1 MGRPE
6 DMDSFV
12 DYKAEYQAY
21 VKKSQVRGENL
32 TGLCPFHADSHP
44 SFSVD
49 LKTGKWHCHTEDIS
63 GNLISFY
70 ARIHNTDTDTAYKDI
85 LKKYG
90 KFKEPEKRQ
99 QKKYK
104 EEKPKSYTLEEY
116 ALDKH
121 LPAGFLRD
129 TCRASTGK
137 DKDGISYLKI
147 SYENEEGQTPV
158 YRKRYG
164 GKKFSWS
171 YPSAGKLILYG
182 EWRLSV
188 IRAAGWA
195 VLVEGESDTQTLW
208 HLKFSA
214 LGTPGASSFNK
225 SMAAKLQ
232 GLKLYV
238 HKEPDKGGET
248 FINKV
253 CKILAETKFTGQVFT
268 WSCGQFGVKDPSE
281 LYIRDGDMAAG
292 KIQEAIN
299 KAEEVD
305 AGAYADQETPD
316 LSKFHRFNREGIPT
330 GVFDY
335 EIFKYIRE
343 NCPLFICNFPYI
355 YSGGVYVA
363 DRRGTKL
370 KQIIRKLLYPQ
381 FIKSRAINQVYN
393 LLVDAEEL
401 QKDFS
406 ELNCYPASCINFM
419 DCMLDVKTMQKMQ
432 HSPGY
437 FSVNQVPFRY
447 LDVENAA
454 EGQETEKFFSF
465 IFTSTDDREM
475 FLEYAGL
482 CLTTDTSQQRFLTLC
497 GLGGTGKSVLIRM
510 VEAAAG
516 PANVSNVGMQE
527 LEKRFSTSMLLGKTL
542 NSCADLPIDALN
554 DASTLKKLLGEDS
567 LMAKFKGENAFMFK
581 NYSKLL
587 FSTNTLPVVPS
598 ERTNGFYRRL
608 LVLRMDKQPEKPD
621 TELAGRLAVET
632 VYFIRIAVQAL
643 HRMYQR
649 GVITVSE
656 NSKAAVLQMRKDSDV
671 VESWI
676 NDRCITRE
684 WLRIERTAAYKDFE
698 EYCKE
703 EERQALTK
711 NGFFKALRIKSF
723 SEVKGKNERFFVG
736 ISVKEVPPENEKNCR
751 FREATQIELEG
762 LPFKEKM

>member
-1 MGRPE
+1 MGIPE
-6 DMDSFV
+6 KDIDSFV
-12 DYKAEYQAY
+12 DYKSEYQACI
-21 VKKSQVRGENL
+21 KKARPGGSGLV
-32 TGLCPFHADSHP
+32 GLCPFHDDHNN

-49 LKTGKWHCHTEDIS
+49 LKTGKWHCHAEGTG
-63 GNLISFY
+63 GNFISFW
-70 ARIHNTDTDTAYKDI
+70 AKLHNVDNREAYKQI

-90 KFKEPEKRQ
+90 RFTEPEKGTGR
-99 QKKYK
+99 
-104 EEKPKSYTLEEY
+104 PGLKSYTLAEY
-116 ALDKH
+116 ASDKQ
-121 LPAGFLRD
+121 LPEDFLKD
-129 TCRASTGK
+129 TCKVSNAK
-137 DKDGISYLKI
+137 DRGGISYLKMP
-147 SYENEEGQTPV
+147 YWNEEGTKPV

-164 GKKFSWS
+164 SKEFRWS
-171 YPSAGKLILYG
+171 YGSSGKLILYG
-182 EWRLSV
+182 DWRLPG

-208 HLKFSA
+208 YLKFPA
-214 LGTPGASSFNK
+214 LGTPGAGNFNARMV
-225 SMAAKLQ
+225 SKLQ
-232 GLKLYV
+232 GLKLYI
-238 HKEPDKGGET
+238 HKEPDHG
-248 FINKV
+248 
-253 CKILAETKFTGQVFT
+253 GQVFADKT
-268 WSCGQFGVKDPSE
+268 CRVLQEEGFTGEVYIWSCGQFGVKDPSE
-281 LYIRDGDMAAG
+281 LYLRDGAEKAAG
-292 KIQEAIN
+292 QIN
-299 KAEEVD
+299 DAMKNAEKLD
-305 AGAYADQETPD
+305 ISAYAGQETPD

-343 NCPLFICNFPYI
+343 SCPLFICNFPYI

-370 KQIIRKLLYPQ
+370 KQVIRKLLYPQ
-381 FIKSRAINQVYN
+381 FIKSRTINQVYN

-406 ELNCYPASCINFM
+406 ELNRYPASCINFM

-432 HSPGY
+432 HSPRY
-437 FSVNQVPFRY
+437 FSVNQIPFRY
-447 LDVENAA
+447 MDIEKAA
-454 EGQETEKFFSF
+454 EGQETEKFFNF
-465 IFTSTDDREM
+465 IFTSADDREM

-567 LMAKFKGENAFMFK
+567 LMAEFKGENAFMFK

-621 TELAGRLAVET
+621 TGLVDRLAMET
-632 VYFIRIAVQAL
+632 VYFIRLAVQAL
-643 HRMYQR
+643 HRMYQK
-649 GVITVSE
+649 GIITVSE

-723 SEVKGKNERFFVG
+723 PEVKGKNERFFVG
-736 ISVKEVPPENEKNCR
+736 ISVKKVPPENEKNCR
-751 FREATQIELEG
+751 FHEATQIELEG

>member
-1 MGRPE
+1 MGIPE
-6 DMDSFV
+6 KDIDSFV
-12 DYKAEYQAY
+12 DYKSEYQACI
-21 VKKSQVRGENL
+21 KKARPGGSGLV
-32 TGLCPFHADSHP
+32 GLCPFHDDHNN

-49 LKTGKWHCHTEDIS
+49 LKTGKWHCHAEGTG
-63 GNLISFY
+63 GNFISFW
-70 ARIHNTDTDTAYKDI
+70 AKLHNVDNREAYKQI

-90 KFKEPEKRQ
+90 RFTEPEKGTGR
-99 QKKYK
+99 
-104 EEKPKSYTLEEY
+104 PGLKSYTLAEY
-116 ALDKH
+116 ASDKQ
-121 LPAGFLRD
+121 LPEDFLKD
-129 TCRASTGK
+129 TCKVSNAK
-137 DKDGISYLKI
+137 DRGGISYLKMP
-147 SYENEEGQTPV
+147 YWNEEGTKPV

-164 GKKFSWS
+164 SKEFRWS
-171 YPSAGKLILYG
+171 YGSSGKLILYG
-182 EWRLSV
+182 DWRLPG

-208 HLKFSA
+208 YLKFPA
-214 LGTPGASSFNK
+214 LGTPGAGNFNAGMV
-225 SMAAKLQ
+225 SKLQ
-232 GLKLYV
+232 GLKLYI
-238 HKEPDKGGET
+238 HKEPDHG
-248 FINKV
+248 
-253 CKILAETKFTGQVFT
+253 GQVFADKT
-268 WSCGQFGVKDPSE
+268 CRVLQEEGFTGEVYIWSCGQFGVKDPSE
-281 LYIRDGDMAAG
+281 LYLRDGAEKAAG
-292 KIQEAIN
+292 QIN
-299 KAEEVD
+299 GAMKNAEKLD
-305 AGAYADQETPD
+305 ISAYAGQETPD

-343 NCPLFICNFPYI
+343 SCPLFICNFPYI
-355 YSGGVYVA
+355 YSGGIYVA

-370 KQIIRKLLYPQ
+370 KQVIRKLLYPQ
-381 FIKSRAINQVYN
+381 FIKSRTINQVYN

-406 ELNCYPASCINFM
+406 ELNRYPASCINFM

-432 HSPGY
+432 HSPRY
-437 FSVNQVPFRY
+437 FSVNQIPFRY
-447 LDVENAA
+447 MDIENAA
-454 EGQETEKFFSF
+454 EGQETEKFFNF
-465 IFTSTDDREM
+465 IFTSADDREM

-567 LMAKFKGENAFMFK
+567 LMAEFKGENAFMFK

-621 TELAGRLAVET
+621 TGLADRLAMET
-632 VYFIRIAVQAL
+632 VYFIRLAVQAL

-649 GVITVSE
+649 GIITVSE
-656 NSKAAVLQMRKDSDV
+656 NSKNAVLQMRKDSDV

-723 SEVKGKNERFFVG
+723 PEVKGKNERFFVG
-736 ISVKEVPPENEKNCR
+736 ISVKKVPPENEKNCR
-751 FREATQIELEG
+751 FHEATQIELEG

>member
-1 MGRPE
+1 MGIPE
-6 DMDSFV
+6 KDIDSFV
-12 DYKAEYQAY
+12 DYKSEYQACI
-21 VKKSQVRGENL
+21 KKARPGGSGLV
-32 TGLCPFHADSHP
+32 GLCPFHDDHNN

-49 LKTGKWHCHTEDIS
+49 LKTGKWHCHAEGTG
-63 GNLISFY
+63 GNFISFW
-70 ARIHNTDTDTAYKDI
+70 AKLHNVDNREAYKQI

-90 KFKEPEKRQ
+90 RFTEPEKGTGR
-99 QKKYK
+99 
-104 EEKPKSYTLEEY
+104 PGLKSYTLAEY
-116 ALDKH
+116 ASDKQ
-121 LPAGFLRD
+121 LPEDFLKD
-129 TCRASTGK
+129 TCKVSNAK
-137 DKDGISYLKI
+137 DRDGTCYLKMP
-147 SYENEEGQTPV
+147 YWNEEGTKPV

-164 GKKFSWS
+164 SKEFRWS
-171 YPSAGKLILYG
+171 YGSSGKLILYG
-182 EWRLSV
+182 DWRLPG

-208 HLKFSA
+208 YLKFPA
-214 LGTPGASSFNK
+214 LGTPGAGNFNAGMV
-225 SMAAKLQ
+225 SKLQ
-232 GLKLYV
+232 GLKLYI
-238 HKEPDKGGET
+238 HKEPDHG
-248 FINKV
+248 
-253 CKILAETKFTGQVFT
+253 GQVFADKT
-268 WSCGQFGVKDPSE
+268 CRVLQEEGFTGEVYIWSCGQFGVKDPSE
-281 LYIRDGDMAAG
+281 LYLRDGAEKAAG
-292 KIQEAIN
+292 QIN
-299 KAEEVD
+299 DAMKNAEKLD
-305 AGAYADQETPD
+305 ISAYAGQETPD

-343 NCPLFICNFPYI
+343 SCPLFICNFPYI
-355 YSGGVYVA
+355 YSGGIYVA

-370 KQIIRKLLYPQ
+370 KQVIRKLLYPQ
-381 FIKSRAINQVYN
+381 FIKSRTINQVYN

-406 ELNCYPASCINFM
+406 ELNRYPASCINFM

-432 HSPGY
+432 HSPRY
-437 FSVNQVPFRY
+437 FSVNQIPFRY
-447 LDVENAA
+447 MDIENAA
-454 EGQETEKFFSF
+454 EGQETEKFFNF
-465 IFTSTDDREM
+465 IFTSADDREM

-567 LMAKFKGENAFMFK
+567 LMAEFKGENAFMFK

-621 TELAGRLAVET
+621 TGLADRLAMET
-632 VYFIRIAVQAL
+632 VYFIRLAVQAL

-649 GVITVSE
+649 GIITVSE

-676 NDRCITRE
+676 NDRCIIRE
-684 WLRIERTAAYKDFE
+684 WLRVERAAAYKDFE

-723 SEVKGKNERFFVG
+723 PEVKGKNERFFVG

>member
-1 MGRPE
+1 MGIPE
-6 DMDSFV
+6 KDIDSFV
-12 DYKAEYQAY
+12 DYKSEYQACI
-21 VKKSQVRGENL
+21 KKARPGGSGLV
-32 TGLCPFHADSHP
+32 GLCPFHDDHNN

-49 LKTGKWHCHTEDIS
+49 LKTGKWHCHAEGTG
-63 GNLISFY
+63 GNFISFW
-70 ARIHNTDTDTAYKDI
+70 AKLHNVDNKEAYKQI

-90 KFKEPEKRQ
+90 RFTEP
-99 QKKYK
+99 KKGTGR
-104 EEKPKSYTLEEY
+104 PGLKSYTLAEY
-116 ALDKH
+116 ASDKQ
-121 LPAGFLRD
+121 LPEEFLKD
-129 TCRASTGK
+129 TCKVSNDR
-137 DKDGISYLKI
+137 DRDGTCYLKMP
-147 SYENEEGQTPV
+147 YWDEEGTKPV

-164 GKKFSWS
+164 SKEFRWS
-171 YPSAGKLILYG
+171 YGSSGKLILYG
-182 EWRLSV
+182 DWRLPG

-208 HLKFSA
+208 YLKFPA
-214 LGTPGASSFNK
+214 LGTPGAGNFNAGMV
-225 SMAAKLQ
+225 SKLQ
-232 GLKLYV
+232 GLKLYI
-238 HKEPDKGGET
+238 HKEPDHG
-248 FINKV
+248 
-253 CKILAETKFTGQVFT
+253 GQVFADKT
-268 WSCGQFGVKDPSE
+268 CRVLQEEGFTGEVYIWSCGQFGVKDPSE
-281 LYIRDGDMAAG
+281 LYLRDGAEKAAG
-292 KIQEAIN
+292 QIN
-299 KAEEVD
+299 DAMKNAEKLDISVY
-305 AGAYADQETPD
+305 AGQETPD

-343 NCPLFICNFPYI
+343 SCPLFICNFPYI

-381 FIKSRAINQVYN
+381 FIKSRTINQVYN

-406 ELNCYPASCINFM
+406 ELNRYSASCINFM

-432 HSPGY
+432 HSPRY
-437 FSVNQVPFRY
+437 FSVNQIPFRY
-447 LDVENAA
+447 MDIEKAA
-454 EGQETEKFFSF
+454 DGQETEKFFSF
-465 IFTSTDDREM
+465 IFTSADDREM

-516 PANVSNVGMQE
+516 SANVSNVGMQE

-567 LMAKFKGENAFMFK
+567 LMAEFKGENAFMFK

-621 TELAGRLAVET
+621 TGLADRLAGET
-632 VYFIRIAVQAL
+632 GYFIRLAVQAL

-656 NSKAAVLQMRKDSDV
+656 NSKNAVIQMRKDSDV

-676 NDRCITRE
+676 NDRCIIRE
-684 WLRIERTAAYKDFE
+684 WLRIERAAAYKDFE

>member
-1 MGRPE
+1 MGIPE
-6 DMDSFV
+6 KDIDSFV
-12 DYKAEYQAY
+12 DYKSEYQACI
-21 VKKSQVRGENL
+21 KKAKPGGSGLV
-32 TGLCPFHADSHP
+32 GLCPFHDDHNN

-49 LKTGKWHCHTEDIS
+49 LKTGKWHCHAEGTG
-63 GNLISFY
+63 GNFISFW
-70 ARIHNTDTDTAYKDI
+70 AKLHNVDNGEAYKQI

-90 KFKEPEKRQ
+90 RFTEPEKGTGR
-99 QKKYK
+99 
-104 EEKPKSYTLEEY
+104 PGLKSYTLAEY
-116 ALDKH
+116 ASDKQ
-121 LPAGFLRD
+121 LPEDFLED
-129 TCRASTGK
+129 TCRACNAK
-137 DKDGISYLKI
+137 DRGGISYLKMP
-147 SYENEEGQTPV
+147 YWNEEGTKPV

-164 GKKFSWS
+164 SKEFRWS
-171 YPSAGKLILYG
+171 YGSSGKLILYG
-182 EWRLSV
+182 DWRLPG

-208 HLKFSA
+208 YLKFPA
-214 LGTPGASSFNK
+214 LGTPGAGNFNAGMV
-225 SMAAKLQ
+225 SKLQ
-232 GLKLYV
+232 GLKLYI
-238 HKEPDKGGET
+238 HKEPDHG
-248 FINKV
+248 
-253 CKILAETKFTGQVFT
+253 GQVFADKT
-268 WSCGQFGVKDPSE
+268 CRVLQEEGFTGEVYIWSCGQFGVKDPSE
-281 LYIRDGDMAAG
+281 LYLRDGAEKAAG
-292 KIQEAIN
+292 QIN
-299 KAEEVD
+299 DAMKNAEKLD
-305 AGAYADQETPD
+305 ISAYAGQETPD

-343 NCPLFICNFPYI
+343 SCPLFICNFPYI

-370 KQIIRKLLYPQ
+370 KQVIRKLLYPQ
-381 FIKSRAINQVYN
+381 FIKSRTINQVYN

-432 HSPGY
+432 HSPRY
-437 FSVNQVPFRY
+437 FSVNQIPFRY
-447 LDVENAA
+447 MDIEKAA
-454 EGQETEKFFSF
+454 DGQETEKFFSF
-465 IFTSTDDREM
+465 IFTSADDREM

-567 LMAKFKGENAFMFK
+567 LMAEFKGENAFMFK

-621 TELAGRLAVET
+621 TGLADRLAMET
-632 VYFIRIAVQAL
+632 VYFIRLAVQAL
-643 HRMYQR
+643 HRMYQK
-649 GVITVSE
+649 GIITVSE

-676 NDRCITRE
+676 NDRCIIRE
-684 WLRIERTAAYKDFE
+684 WLRIERAAAYKDFE

-723 SEVKGKNERFFVG
+723 PEVRGKSERYFVG
-736 ISVKEVPPENEKNCR
+736 LSVEKVTAESDGKDQ
-751 FREATQIELEG
+751 FHKATQIELEE
-762 LPFKEKM
+762 LPFEEKM

>member
-1 MGRPE
+1 MGIPE
-6 DMDSFV
+6 KDIDSFV
-12 DYKAEYQAY
+12 DYKSEYQACI
-21 VKKSQVRGENL
+21 KKARPGGSGLV
-32 TGLCPFHADSHP
+32 GLCPFHDDHNN

-49 LKTGKWHCHTEDIS
+49 LKTGKWHCHAEGTG
-63 GNLISFY
+63 GNFISFW
-70 ARIHNTDTDTAYKDI
+70 AKLHNVDNREAYKQI

-90 KFKEPEKRQ
+90 RFTEPEKGTGR
-99 QKKYK
+99 
-104 EEKPKSYTLEEY
+104 PGLKSYTLAEY
-116 ALDKH
+116 ASDKQ
-121 LPAGFLRD
+121 LPEDFLKD
-129 TCRASTGK
+129 TCKVSNAK
-137 DKDGISYLKI
+137 DRGGISYLKMP
-147 SYENEEGQTPV
+147 YWNEEGTKPV

-164 GKKFSWS
+164 SKEFRWS
-171 YPSAGKLILYG
+171 YGSSGKLILYG
-182 EWRLSV
+182 DWRLPG

-208 HLKFSA
+208 YLKFPA
-214 LGTPGASSFNK
+214 LGTPGAGNFNAGMV
-225 SMAAKLQ
+225 SKLQ
-232 GLKLYV
+232 GLKLYI
-238 HKEPDKGGET
+238 HKEPDHG
-248 FINKV
+248 
-253 CKILAETKFTGQVFT
+253 GQVFADKT
-268 WSCGQFGVKDPSE
+268 CRVLQEEGFTGEVYIWSCGQFGVKDPSE
-281 LYIRDGDMAAG
+281 LYLRDGAEKAAG
-292 KIQEAIN
+292 QIN
-299 KAEEVD
+299 DAMKNAEKLD
-305 AGAYADQETPD
+305 ISAYAGQETPD

-343 NCPLFICNFPYI
+343 SCPLFICNFPYI

-370 KQIIRKLLYPQ
+370 KQVIRKLLYPQ
-381 FIKSRAINQVYN
+381 FIKSRTINQVYN

-432 HSPGY
+432 HSPRY
-437 FSVNQVPFRY
+437 FSVNQIPFRY
-447 LDVENAA
+447 MDIEKAA
-454 EGQETEKFFSF
+454 EGQETEKFFNF
-465 IFTSTDDREM
+465 IFTSADDREM

-567 LMAKFKGENAFMFK
+567 LMAEFKGENAFMFK

-621 TELAGRLAVET
+621 TGLADRLAVET
-632 VYFIRIAVQAL
+632 GYFIRIAVQAL

-649 GVITVSE
+649 GIITVSE
-656 NSKAAVLQMRKDSDV
+656 NSKNAVLQMRKDSDV

-676 NDRCITRE
+676 NDRCTTGTG
-684 WLRIERTAAYKDFE
+684 LRTERAAAYKDFE

-703 EERQALTK
+703 EERQVLTK

-723 SEVKGKNERFFVG
+723 SEVRGKDERFFVG
-736 ISVKEVPPENEKNCR
+736 ISVGKVTAKSDGKDQ
-751 FREATQIELEG
+751 FHKATQIELEN
-762 LPFKEKM
+762 LPFK

>member
-1 MGRPE
+1 MGIPE
-6 DMDSFV
+6 KDIDSFV
-12 DYKAEYQAY
+12 DYKSEYQACI
-21 VKKSQVRGENL
+21 KKARPGGSGLV
-32 TGLCPFHADSHP
+32 GLCPFHDDHNN

-49 LKTGKWHCHTEDIS
+49 LKTGKWHCHAEGTG
-63 GNLISFY
+63 GNFISFW
-70 ARIHNTDTDTAYKDI
+70 AKLHNVDNREAYKQI

-90 KFKEPEKRQ
+90 RFTEPEKGTGR
-99 QKKYK
+99 
-104 EEKPKSYTLEEY
+104 PGLKSYTLAEY
-116 ALDKH
+116 ASDKQ
-121 LPAGFLRD
+121 LPEDFLKD
-129 TCRASTGK
+129 TCKVSNAK
-137 DKDGISYLKI
+137 DRDGTCYLKMP
-147 SYENEEGQTPV
+147 YWNEEGTKPV

-164 GKKFSWS
+164 SKEFRWS
-171 YPSAGKLILYG
+171 YGSSGKLILYG
-182 EWRLSV
+182 DWRLPG

-208 HLKFSA
+208 YLKFSA
-214 LGTPGASSFNK
+214 LGTPGAGNFNAGMV
-225 SMAAKLQ
+225 SKLQ
-232 GLKLYV
+232 GLKLYI
-238 HKEPDKGGET
+238 HKEPDHG
-248 FINKV
+248 
-253 CKILAETKFTGQVFT
+253 GQVFADKT
-268 WSCGQFGVKDPSE
+268 CRVLQEEGFTGEVYIWSCGQFGVKDPSE
-281 LYIRDGDMAAG
+281 LYLRDGAEKAAG
-292 KIQEAIN
+292 QIN
-299 KAEEVD
+299 DAMKNAEKLD
-305 AGAYADQETPD
+305 ISAYAGQETPD

-343 NCPLFICNFPYI
+343 SCPLFICNFPYI
-355 YSGGVYVA
+355 YSGGIYVA

-370 KQIIRKLLYPQ
+370 KQVIRKLLYPQ
-381 FIKSRAINQVYN
+381 FIKSRTINQVYN

-406 ELNCYPASCINFM
+406 ELNRYPASCINFM

-432 HSPGY
+432 HSPRY
-437 FSVNQVPFRY
+437 FSVNQIPFRY
-447 LDVENAA
+447 MDIENAA
-454 EGQETEKFFSF
+454 EGQETEKFFNF
-465 IFTSTDDREM
+465 IFTSADDREM

-567 LMAKFKGENAFMFK
+567 LMAEFKGENAFMFK

-621 TELAGRLAVET
+621 TGLADRLAMET
-632 VYFIRIAVQAL
+632 VYFIRLAVQAL

-649 GVITVSE
+649 GIITVSE

-676 NDRCITRE
+676 NDRCIIRE
-684 WLRIERTAAYKDFE
+684 WLRVERAAAYKDFE

-723 SEVKGKNERFFVG
+723 PEVKGKNERFFVG

>member
-12 DYKAEYQAY
+12 DYKTEYQTY
-21 VKKSQVRGENL
+21 IKKSQVRGDNL
-32 TGLCPFHADSHP
+32 TGLCPFHVDSHP

-49 LKTGKWHCHTEDIS
+49 LKTGKWHCHTEDIG
-63 GNLISFY
+63 GNFISFY
-70 ARIHNTDTDTAYKDI
+70 ARIHNTDTNTAYKDI
-85 LKKYG
+85 LKQYG

-182 EWRLSV
+182 DWRLPG
-188 IRAAGWA
+188 IRAAGWT

-214 LGTPGASSFNK
+214 LGVPGASSFNK

-232 GLKLYV
+232 ELKLYV

-253 CKILAETKFTGQVFT
+253 CQILAETKFTGQVFT
-268 WSCGQFGVKDPSE
+268 WSCDQFGVKDPSE

-299 KAEEVD
+299 KAEEIDIGTYEEVKP
-305 AGAYADQETPD
+305 PD
-316 LSKFHRFNREGIPT
+316 LSRFHRMNKEGAPV

-335 EIFKYIRE
+335 EIFKYIRDC
-343 NCPLFICNFPYI
+343 CPLFIYNFPYI
-355 YSGGVYVA
+355 YSEGVYIA
-363 DRRGTKL
+363 DYKGTKL
-370 KQIIRKLLYPQ
+370 KKIIRNLLYPQ
-381 FIKSRAINQVYN
+381 FIKSRIINQVYN
-393 LLVDAEEL
+393 LVVDAEEL

-406 ELNCYPASCINFM
+406 DLNCHSPSCINFQ
-419 DCMLDVKTMQKMQ
+419 DCMVDIKTMQKIQ
-432 HSPGY
+432 HSPKY
-437 FSVNQVPFRY
+437 FSVNQIPFRY
-447 LDVENAA
+447 ADVEKIS
-454 EGQETEKFFSF
+454 EGKEIEKFFNF
-465 IFTSTDDREM
+465 IFLDSDDREM

-482 CLTTDTSQQRFLTLC
+482 CFTTDTSQQRFLTLC
-497 GLGGTGKSVLIRM
+497 GLGGTGKSVLIHL
-510 VEAAAG
+510 VETAAG

-567 LMAKFKGENAFMFK
+567 LMAEFKGQNAFMFK

-587 FSTNTLPVVPS
+587 FSTNMLPAVPS

-608 LVLRMDKQPEKPD
+608 LVLKMDRQPEKPD
-621 TELAGRLAVET
+621 TGLADKLTAEIH
-632 VYFIRIAVQAL
+632 YFIKLAVQAL

-649 GVITVSE
+649 GIIKISE
-656 NSKAAVLQMRKDSDV
+656 NSKAAVLQMRNDSDV

-676 NDRCITRE
+676 NDRCITE
-684 WLRIERTAAYKDFE
+684 VGLRMERAAAYKDFE

-703 EERQALTK
+703 EERQALTR
-711 NGFFKALRIKSF
+711 NGFFKALRTKSF
-723 SEVKGKNERFFVG
+723 SEVKGRNERFFVG
-736 ISVKEVPPENEKNCR
+736 ISVKKVPPENEKNCH
-751 FREATQIELEG
+751 FHEATQIELEE
-762 LPFKEKM
+762 LPFGQKM